1 MLPITYSVFSHN
13 DAAITVQGTTDND
26 PVLGALSCVPPY
38 LSLVDATTD
47 WFGSTGYPAPS
58 ISLLG
63 VLGGVIPSDFSSFYG
78 AITSYG
84 SAEVKAGDNTV
95 PWAIYTCPAL
105 FDFPIPVTAV
115 IFNAVPSYPLSNRTF
130 KERG

>member
-1 MLPITYSVFSHN
+1 
-13 DAAITVQGTTDND
+13 
-26 PVLGALSCVPPY
+26 